1 MKMVQTIMG
10 GSTKHEREQNRKL
23 IKKELTQEVDIA
35 EATDGLKI
43 TEN

>member
-1 MKMVQTIMG
+1 MSKEYFEVKIR
-10 GSTKHEREQNRKL
+10 EREQNRKL